1 MSIAPDHAV
10 GISLAG
16 AHRNFIAELE
26 VAASKLIGLIWADGK
41 AYSKHYE
48 PWVHEYQLGLN
59 LVQAGHSIREV
70 FLEGDSPETICREIA
85 INRFDGLIW
94 CAPGSNC
101 NIRSIRKLRKEGL
114 PVITLEENVA
124 DEIDSIEFDQIP
136 AFADMGLCVISPN
149 YGLSPRF
156 KYPECVKHL
165 FACFKWICDHAEE
178 RRLDLDN
185 VLITGDSAGGQLA
198 CLVLAIQNNA
208 EVKARIGAVDSPL
221 RFKGGMLVCGAYD
234 PDSMAKN
241 IFSNKLFLEMTGYG
255 RKHLREFKDYDL
267 MNPVNFV
274 DKDFP
279 ADVMVAYGRFDA
291 FVGGNE
297 KILFKR
303 LNELG
308 IPYREYRAKGAGEH
322 CFHLWHYRRP
332 ISRKFFEL
340 ARDYVADKVGYRYR

>member
-1 MSIAPDHAV
+1 MNIAKLAFDFDDRFKDVFTNNVKTVNSISVEKDVVYNDTLPDV
-10 GISLAG
+10 CTLDIYCPPLKGRDKYPVL
-16 AHRNFIAELE
+16 
-26 VAASKLIGLIWADGK
+26 VD
-41 AYSKHYE
+41 
-48 PWVHEYQLGLN
+48 VHGGGWITGDKYWRRGLN
-59 LVQAGHSIREV
+59 R
-70 FLEGDSPETICREIA
+70 
-85 INRFDGLIW
+85 
-94 CAPGSNC
+94 
-101 NIRSIRKLRKEGL
+101 
-114 PVITLEENVA
+114 
-124 DEIDSIEFDQIP
+124 

-208 EVKARIGAVDSPL
+208 DVKARIGAVDSPL

-241 IFSNKLFLEMTGYG
+241 ILSNKLFLEMTGYG

-279 ADVMVAYGRFDA
+279 SDVMVAYGRFDA

>member
-1 MSIAPDHAV
+1 MNIAKLAFDFDDRFKDVFTNNVKTVNSISVEKDVVYDDALPDVCTLDIYCPPLKGREKYPVLVDVH
-10 GISLAG
+10 GGGWITG
-16 AHRNFIAELE
+16 
-26 VAASKLIGLIWADGK
+26 D
-41 AYSKHYE
+41 KH
-48 PWVHEYQLGLN
+48 WRRGLN
-59 LVQAGHSIREV
+59 R
-70 FLEGDSPETICREIA
+70 
-85 INRFDGLIW
+85 
-94 CAPGSNC
+94 
-101 NIRSIRKLRKEGL
+101 
-114 PVITLEENVA
+114 
-124 DEIDSIEFDQIP
+124 

-156 KYPECVKHL
+156 KYPKCVKHL

-234 PDSMAKN
+234 PDTMAKN
-241 IFSNKLFLEMTGYG
+241 ILSNKLFLEMTGYG

-308 IPYREYRAKGAGEH
+308 IPYLEYRAKGAGEH

>member
-1 MSIAPDHAV
+1 MNIAKLAFDFDDRFKDVFTNNVKTVNSISVEKDVVYDDTLPDV
-10 GISLAG
+10 CTLDIYCPPLKGRDKFPVL
-16 AHRNFIAELE
+16 
-26 VAASKLIGLIWADGK
+26 VD
-41 AYSKHYE
+41 
-48 PWVHEYQLGLN
+48 VHGGGWITGDKYWRRGLN
-59 LVQAGHSIREV
+59 R
-70 FLEGDSPETICREIA
+70 
-85 INRFDGLIW
+85 
-94 CAPGSNC
+94 
-101 NIRSIRKLRKEGL
+101 
-114 PVITLEENVA
+114 
-124 DEIDSIEFDQIP
+124 

-297 KILFKR
+297 KILFNR

>member
-1 MSIAPDHAV
+1 MNIAKLAFDFDDRFKDVFTNNVKTVNSISVEKDVVYDDALPDVCTLDIYCPPLKGREKYPVLVDVH
-10 GISLAG
+10 GGGWITG
-16 AHRNFIAELE
+16 
-26 VAASKLIGLIWADGK
+26 D
-41 AYSKHYE
+41 KH
-48 PWVHEYQLGLN
+48 WRRGLN
-59 LVQAGHSIREV
+59 R
-70 FLEGDSPETICREIA
+70 
-85 INRFDGLIW
+85 
-94 CAPGSNC
+94 
-101 NIRSIRKLRKEGL
+101 
-114 PVITLEENVA
+114 
-124 DEIDSIEFDQIP
+124 

-198 CLVLAIQNNA
+198 CLALAIQNNA

-241 IFSNKLFLEMTGYG
+241 LLSNKLFLEMTGYG

>member
-1 MSIAPDHAV
+1 MNIAKLAFDFDDRFKDVFTNNVKTVNSISVERDVVYDDALPDVCTLDIYCPPLKGRDKYPVLVDVH
-10 GISLAG
+10 GGGWITG
-16 AHRNFIAELE
+16 
-26 VAASKLIGLIWADGK
+26 D
-41 AYSKHYE
+41 KH
-48 PWVHEYQLGLN
+48 WRRGLN
-59 LVQAGHSIREV
+59 R
-70 FLEGDSPETICREIA
+70 
-85 INRFDGLIW
+85 
-94 CAPGSNC
+94 
-101 NIRSIRKLRKEGL
+101 
-114 PVITLEENVA
+114 
-124 DEIDSIEFDQIP
+124 

-241 IFSNKLFLEMTGYG
+241 LLSNKLFLEMTGYG

-279 ADVMVAYGRFDA
+279 ADVMIAYGRFDA

>member
-1 MSIAPDHAV
+1 MNIAKLAFDFDDRFKDVFTNNVKTVNSISVEKDVVYDDTLPDV
-10 GISLAG
+10 CTLDIYCPPLKGRDKYPVL
-16 AHRNFIAELE
+16 
-26 VAASKLIGLIWADGK
+26 VD
-41 AYSKHYE
+41 
-48 PWVHEYQLGLN
+48 VHGGGWITGDKYWRRGLN
-59 LVQAGHSIREV
+59 R
-70 FLEGDSPETICREIA
+70 
-85 INRFDGLIW
+85 
-94 CAPGSNC
+94 
-101 NIRSIRKLRKEGL
+101 
-114 PVITLEENVA
+114 
-124 DEIDSIEFDQIP
+124 

-279 ADVMVAYGRFDA
+279 SDVMVAYGRFDA

>member
-1 MSIAPDHAV
+1 MNIAKLAFDFDDRFKDVFTNNVKTVNSISVEKDVVYNDTLPDV
-10 GISLAG
+10 CTLDIYCPPLKGRDKYPVL
-16 AHRNFIAELE
+16 
-26 VAASKLIGLIWADGK
+26 VD
-41 AYSKHYE
+41 
-48 PWVHEYQLGLN
+48 VHGGGWITGDKYWRRGLN
-59 LVQAGHSIREV
+59 R
-70 FLEGDSPETICREIA
+70 
-85 INRFDGLIW
+85 
-94 CAPGSNC
+94 
-101 NIRSIRKLRKEGL
+101 
-114 PVITLEENVA
+114 
-124 DEIDSIEFDQIP
+124 

-165 FACFKWICDHAEE
+165 FDCFKWICDHAEE

-255 RKHLREFKDYDL
+255 RKYLREFKDYDL

-297 KILFKR
+297 KILFNR

>member
-1 MSIAPDHAV
+1 MNIAKLAFDFDDRFKDVFTNNVKTVNSISVEKDVVYDDALPDVCTLDIYCPPLKGRDKYPVLVDVH
-10 GISLAG
+10 GGGWITG
-16 AHRNFIAELE
+16 
-26 VAASKLIGLIWADGK
+26 D
-41 AYSKHYE
+41 KH
-48 PWVHEYQLGLN
+48 WRRGLN
-59 LVQAGHSIREV
+59 R
-70 FLEGDSPETICREIA
+70 
-85 INRFDGLIW
+85 
-94 CAPGSNC
+94 
-101 NIRSIRKLRKEGL
+101 
-114 PVITLEENVA
+114 
-124 DEIDSIEFDQIP
+124 

-241 IFSNKLFLEMTGYG
+241 ILSNKLFLEMTGYG

-267 MNPVNFV
+267 MTPVNFV

-297 KILFKR
+297 KILLKR

>member
-1 MSIAPDHAV
+1 MNIAKLAFDFDDRFKDVFTNNVKTVNSISVEKDVVYDDALPDVCTLDIYCPPLKGREKYPVLVDVH
-10 GISLAG
+10 GGGWITG
-16 AHRNFIAELE
+16 
-26 VAASKLIGLIWADGK
+26 D
-41 AYSKHYE
+41 KH
-48 PWVHEYQLGLN
+48 WRRGLN
-59 LVQAGHSIREV
+59 R
-70 FLEGDSPETICREIA
+70 
-85 INRFDGLIW
+85 
-94 CAPGSNC
+94 
-101 NIRSIRKLRKEGL
+101 
-114 PVITLEENVA
+114 
-124 DEIDSIEFDQIP
+124 

-198 CLVLAIQNNA
+198 CLALAIQNNA

-241 IFSNKLFLEMTGYG
+241 ILSNKLFLEMTGYG

>member
-1 MSIAPDHAV
+1 MNIAKLAFDFDDLFKDVFTNNVKTVNSISVEKDVVYDDALSDVCTLDIYCPPLKGRDKYPVLVDVH
-10 GISLAG
+10 GGGWITG
-16 AHRNFIAELE
+16 
-26 VAASKLIGLIWADGK
+26 D
-41 AYSKHYE
+41 KH
-48 PWVHEYQLGLN
+48 WRRGLN
-59 LVQAGHSIREV
+59 R
-70 FLEGDSPETICREIA
+70 
-85 INRFDGLIW
+85 
-94 CAPGSNC
+94 
-101 NIRSIRKLRKEGL
+101 
-114 PVITLEENVA
+114 
-124 DEIDSIEFDQIP
+124 

-241 IFSNKLFLEMTGYG
+241 ILSNKLFLEMTGYG

>member
-1 MSIAPDHAV
+1 MNIAKLAFDFDDRFKDVFTNNVKTVNSISVEKDVVYNDTLPDV
-10 GISLAG
+10 CTLDIYCPPLKGRDKYPVL
-16 AHRNFIAELE
+16 
-26 VAASKLIGLIWADGK
+26 VD
-41 AYSKHYE
+41 
-48 PWVHEYQLGLN
+48 VHGGGWITGDKYWRRGLN
-59 LVQAGHSIREV
+59 R
-70 FLEGDSPETICREIA
+70 
-85 INRFDGLIW
+85 
-94 CAPGSNC
+94 
-101 NIRSIRKLRKEGL
+101 
-114 PVITLEENVA
+114 
-124 DEIDSIEFDQIP
+124 

-241 IFSNKLFLEMTGYG
+241 ILSNKLFLEMTGYG

>member
-1 MSIAPDHAV
+1 MNIAKLAFDFDDRSKDVFTNNVKTVNSISVEKDVVYDDALPDVCTLDIYCPPLKGREKYPVLVDVH
-10 GISLAG
+10 GGGWITG
-16 AHRNFIAELE
+16 
-26 VAASKLIGLIWADGK
+26 D
-41 AYSKHYE
+41 KH
-48 PWVHEYQLGLN
+48 WRRGLN
-59 LVQAGHSIREV
+59 R
-70 FLEGDSPETICREIA
+70 
-85 INRFDGLIW
+85 
-94 CAPGSNC
+94 
-101 NIRSIRKLRKEGL
+101 
-114 PVITLEENVA
+114 
-124 DEIDSIEFDQIP
+124 

-185 VLITGDSAGGQLA
+185 VLITGDSAGGQLS

-208 EVKARIGAVDSPL
+208 EVKARIGVVDSPL

-241 IFSNKLFLEMTGYG
+241 ILSNKLFLEMTGYG

-274 DKDFP
+274 GKDFP

>member
-1 MSIAPDHAV
+1 MNIAKLAFDFDDRFKDVFTNNVKTVNSISVERDVVYDDALSDVCTLDIYCPPLKGRKKYPVLVDVH
-10 GISLAG
+10 GGGWITG
-16 AHRNFIAELE
+16 
-26 VAASKLIGLIWADGK
+26 D
-41 AYSKHYE
+41 KH
-48 PWVHEYQLGLN
+48 WRRGLN
-59 LVQAGHSIREV
+59 R
-70 FLEGDSPETICREIA
+70 
-85 INRFDGLIW
+85 
-94 CAPGSNC
+94 
-101 NIRSIRKLRKEGL
+101 
-114 PVITLEENVA
+114 
-124 DEIDSIEFDQIP
+124 

-241 IFSNKLFLEMTGYG
+241 ILSNKLFLEMTGYG
-255 RKHLREFKDYDL
+255 RKHLREFNDYDL

-279 ADVMVAYGRFDA
+279 ADVMIAYGRFDA

>member
-1 MSIAPDHAV
+1 MNIAKLAFDFDDRFKDVFTNNVKTVNSISVEKDVVYDDALPDV
-10 GISLAG
+10 CTLDIYCPPLKGRDKYPVL
-16 AHRNFIAELE
+16 
-26 VAASKLIGLIWADGK
+26 VD
-41 AYSKHYE
+41 
-48 PWVHEYQLGLN
+48 VHGGGWITGDKYWRRGLN
-59 LVQAGHSIREV
+59 R
-70 FLEGDSPETICREIA
+70 
-85 INRFDGLIW
+85 
-94 CAPGSNC
+94 
-101 NIRSIRKLRKEGL
+101 
-114 PVITLEENVA
+114 
-124 DEIDSIEFDQIP
+124 

-221 RFKGGMLVCGAYD
+221 RFKGGMLVCGAYA

-279 ADVMVAYGRFDA
+279 SDVMVAYGRFDA

-297 KILFKR
+297 KILFNR

>member
-1 MSIAPDHAV
+1 MNIAKLAFDFDDRFKDVFTNNVKTVNSISVERDVVYDDALPDVCTLDIYCPPLKGREKYPVLVDVH
-10 GISLAG
+10 GGGWITG
-16 AHRNFIAELE
+16 
-26 VAASKLIGLIWADGK
+26 D
-41 AYSKHYE
+41 KH
-48 PWVHEYQLGLN
+48 WRRGLN
-59 LVQAGHSIREV
+59 R
-70 FLEGDSPETICREIA
+70 P
-85 INRFDGLIW
+85 
-94 CAPGSNC
+94 
-101 NIRSIRKLRKEGL
+101 
-114 PVITLEENVA
+114 
-124 DEIDSIEFDQIP
+124 
-136 AFADMGLCVISPN
+136 FADMGLCVISPN

-156 KYPECVKHL
+156 RYPECVKHL

-241 IFSNKLFLEMTGYG
+241 ILSNKLFLEMTGYG

>member
-1 MSIAPDHAV
+1 MNIAKLAFDFDDRSKDVFTNNVKTVNSISVEKDVVYDDALPDVCTLDIYCPPLKGREKYPVLVDVH
-10 GISLAG
+10 GGGWITG
-16 AHRNFIAELE
+16 
-26 VAASKLIGLIWADGK
+26 D
-41 AYSKHYE
+41 KH
-48 PWVHEYQLGLN
+48 WRRGLN
-59 LVQAGHSIREV
+59 R
-70 FLEGDSPETICREIA
+70 
-85 INRFDGLIW
+85 
-94 CAPGSNC
+94 
-101 NIRSIRKLRKEGL
+101 
-114 PVITLEENVA
+114 
-124 DEIDSIEFDQIP
+124 

-241 IFSNKLFLEMTGYG
+241 ILSNKLFLEMTGYG

-279 ADVMVAYGRFDA
+279 ADVMIAYGRFDA

-340 ARDYVADKVGYRYR
+340 ARDYIADKVGYRYR

>member
-1 MSIAPDHAV
+1 MNIAKLAFDFDDRFKDVFTNNVKTVNSISVEKDVVYDDALPDVCTLDIYCPPLKGREKYPVLVDVH
-10 GISLAG
+10 GGGWITG
-16 AHRNFIAELE
+16 
-26 VAASKLIGLIWADGK
+26 D
-41 AYSKHYE
+41 KH
-48 PWVHEYQLGLN
+48 WRRGLN
-59 LVQAGHSIREV
+59 R
-70 FLEGDSPETICREIA
+70 
-85 INRFDGLIW
+85 
-94 CAPGSNC
+94 
-101 NIRSIRKLRKEGL
+101 
-114 PVITLEENVA
+114 
-124 DEIDSIEFDQIP
+124 

-241 IFSNKLFLEMTGYG
+241 LLSNKLFLEMTGYG

>member
-1 MSIAPDHAV
+1 MNIAKLAFDFDDRSKDVFTNNVKTVNSISVEKDVVYDDALPDVCTLDIYCPPLKGREKYPVLVDIH
-10 GISLAG
+10 GGGWITG
-16 AHRNFIAELE
+16 
-26 VAASKLIGLIWADGK
+26 D
-41 AYSKHYE
+41 KH
-48 PWVHEYQLGLN
+48 WRRGLN
-59 LVQAGHSIREV
+59 R
-70 FLEGDSPETICREIA
+70 
-85 INRFDGLIW
+85 
-94 CAPGSNC
+94 
-101 NIRSIRKLRKEGL
+101 
-114 PVITLEENVA
+114 
-124 DEIDSIEFDQIP
+124 

-241 IFSNKLFLEMTGYG
+241 ILSNKLFLEMTGYG

>member
-1 MSIAPDHAV
+1 MNIAKLAFDFDDRFKDVFTNNVKTVNSISVEKDVVYDDTLPDV
-10 GISLAG
+10 CTLDIYCPPLKGRDKFPVL
-16 AHRNFIAELE
+16 
-26 VAASKLIGLIWADGK
+26 VD
-41 AYSKHYE
+41 
-48 PWVHEYQLGLN
+48 VHGGGWITGDKYWRRGLN
-59 LVQAGHSIREV
+59 R
-70 FLEGDSPETICREIA
+70 
-85 INRFDGLIW
+85 
-94 CAPGSNC
+94 
-101 NIRSIRKLRKEGL
+101 
-114 PVITLEENVA
+114 
-124 DEIDSIEFDQIP
+124 

-279 ADVMVAYGRFDA
+279 ADVMVAYGRFDV

-297 KILFKR
+297 KILFNR

>member
-1 MSIAPDHAV
+1 MNIAKLAFDFDDRFKDVFTNNVKTVNSISVEKDVVYDDALPDVCTLDIYCPPLKGREKYPVLVDVH
-10 GISLAG
+10 GGGWITG
-16 AHRNFIAELE
+16 
-26 VAASKLIGLIWADGK
+26 D
-41 AYSKHYE
+41 KH
-48 PWVHEYQLGLN
+48 WRRGLN
-59 LVQAGHSIREV
+59 R
-70 FLEGDSPETICREIA
+70 
-85 INRFDGLIW
+85 
-94 CAPGSNC
+94 
-101 NIRSIRKLRKEGL
+101 
-114 PVITLEENVA
+114 
-124 DEIDSIEFDQIP
+124 

-241 IFSNKLFLEMTGYG
+241 ILSNKLFLEMTGYG

-267 MNPVNFV
+267 MNPVNFI

>member
-1 MSIAPDHAV
+1 MNIAKLAFDFDDRFKDVFTNNVKTVNSISVEKDVVYDDALPDVCTLDIYCPPLKGREKYPVLVDVH
-10 GISLAG
+10 GGGWITG
-16 AHRNFIAELE
+16 
-26 VAASKLIGLIWADGK
+26 D
-41 AYSKHYE
+41 KH
-48 PWVHEYQLGLN
+48 WRRGLN
-59 LVQAGHSIREV
+59 R
-70 FLEGDSPETICREIA
+70 
-85 INRFDGLIW
+85 
-94 CAPGSNC
+94 
-101 NIRSIRKLRKEGL
+101 
-114 PVITLEENVA
+114 
-124 DEIDSIEFDQIP
+124 

-156 KYPECVKHL
+156 RYPECVKHL
-165 FACFKWICDHAEE
+165 FACFKWICDNAEE

-241 IFSNKLFLEMTGYG
+241 ILSNKLFLEMTGYG

-297 KILFKR
+297 KILLKR

>member
-1 MSIAPDHAV
+1 MNIAKLAFDFDDRFKDVFTNNIKTVNSISVEKDVVYNDTLPDV
-10 GISLAG
+10 CTLDIYCPPLKGRDKYPVL
-16 AHRNFIAELE
+16 
-26 VAASKLIGLIWADGK
+26 VD
-41 AYSKHYE
+41 
-48 PWVHEYQLGLN
+48 VHGGGWITGDKYWRRGLN
-59 LVQAGHSIREV
+59 R
-70 FLEGDSPETICREIA
+70 
-85 INRFDGLIW
+85 
-94 CAPGSNC
+94 
-101 NIRSIRKLRKEGL
+101 
-114 PVITLEENVA
+114 
-124 DEIDSIEFDQIP
+124 

-241 IFSNKLFLEMTGYG
+241 ILSNKLFLEMTGYG

>member
-1 MSIAPDHAV
+1 MNIAKLAFDFDDRFKDVFTNNVKTVNSISVEKDVVYDDALPDVCTLDIYCPPLKGREKYPVLVDVH
-10 GISLAG
+10 GGGWITG
-16 AHRNFIAELE
+16 
-26 VAASKLIGLIWADGK
+26 D
-41 AYSKHYE
+41 KH
-48 PWVHEYQLGLN
+48 WRRGLN
-59 LVQAGHSIREV
+59 R
-70 FLEGDSPETICREIA
+70 
-85 INRFDGLIW
+85 
-94 CAPGSNC
+94 
-101 NIRSIRKLRKEGL
+101 
-114 PVITLEENVA
+114 
-124 DEIDSIEFDQIP
+124 

-156 KYPECVKHL
+156 RYPECVKHL

-241 IFSNKLFLEMTGYG
+241 ILSNKLFLEMTGYG
-255 RKHLREFKDYDL
+255 RKHLREFNDYDL

-279 ADVMVAYGRFDA
+279 ADVMVAYGRFDV

-297 KILFKR
+297 KIRFKR

-322 CFHLWHYRRP
+322 CFHLWHYRRQ

>member
-1 MSIAPDHAV
+1 MNIAKLAFDFDDRFKDVFTNNVKTVNSISVERDVVYDDALTDVCTLDIYCPPLKGREKYPVLVDVH
-10 GISLAG
+10 GGGWITG
-16 AHRNFIAELE
+16 
-26 VAASKLIGLIWADGK
+26 D
-41 AYSKHYE
+41 KH
-48 PWVHEYQLGLN
+48 WRRGLN
-59 LVQAGHSIREV
+59 R
-70 FLEGDSPETICREIA
+70 
-85 INRFDGLIW
+85 
-94 CAPGSNC
+94 
-101 NIRSIRKLRKEGL
+101 
-114 PVITLEENVA
+114 
-124 DEIDSIEFDQIP
+124 

-165 FACFKWICDHAEE
+165 FACFKRICDHSEE
-178 RRLDLDN
+178 RRLELDN

-241 IFSNKLFLEMTGYG
+241 LLSNKLFLEMTGYG

>member
-1 MSIAPDHAV
+1 MNIAKLAFDFDDRFKDVFTNNVKTVNSISVEKDVVYDDALPDVCTLDIYCPPLKGREKYPVLVDVH
-10 GISLAG
+10 GGGWITG
-16 AHRNFIAELE
+16 
-26 VAASKLIGLIWADGK
+26 D
-41 AYSKHYE
+41 KH
-48 PWVHEYQLGLN
+48 WRRGLN
-59 LVQAGHSIREV
+59 R
-70 FLEGDSPETICREIA
+70 
-85 INRFDGLIW
+85 
-94 CAPGSNC
+94 
-101 NIRSIRKLRKEGL
+101 
-114 PVITLEENVA
+114 
-124 DEIDSIEFDQIP
+124 

-241 IFSNKLFLEMTGYG
+241 ILSNKLFLEMTGYG

>member
-1 MSIAPDHAV
+1 MNIAKLAFDFDDRFKDVFTNNVKTVNSISVEKDVVYNDTLPDV
-10 GISLAG
+10 CTLDIYCPPLKGRDKYPVL
-16 AHRNFIAELE
+16 
-26 VAASKLIGLIWADGK
+26 VD
-41 AYSKHYE
+41 
-48 PWVHEYQLGLN
+48 VHGGGWITGDKYWRRGLN
-59 LVQAGHSIREV
+59 R
-70 FLEGDSPETICREIA
+70 
-85 INRFDGLIW
+85 
-94 CAPGSNC
+94 
-101 NIRSIRKLRKEGL
+101 
-114 PVITLEENVA
+114 
-124 DEIDSIEFDQIP
+124 

-156 KYPECVKHL
+156 KYPECVNHL

-274 DKDFP
+274 DKEFP

>member
-1 MSIAPDHAV
+1 MNIAKLAFDFDDRSKDVFTNNVKTVNSISVEKDVVYDDALPDVCTLDIYCPPLKGREKYPVLVDVH
-10 GISLAG
+10 GGGWITG
-16 AHRNFIAELE
+16 
-26 VAASKLIGLIWADGK
+26 D
-41 AYSKHYE
+41 KH
-48 PWVHEYQLGLN
+48 WRRGLN
-59 LVQAGHSIREV
+59 R
-70 FLEGDSPETICREIA
+70 
-85 INRFDGLIW
+85 
-94 CAPGSNC
+94 
-101 NIRSIRKLRKEGL
+101 
-114 PVITLEENVA
+114 
-124 DEIDSIEFDQIP
+124 

-241 IFSNKLFLEMTGYG
+241 ILSNKLFLEMTGYG

-340 ARDYVADKVGYRYR
+340 ARDYVADKVGYRY

>member
-1 MSIAPDHAV
+1 MNIAKLAFDFDDRFKDVFTNNVKTVNSISVEKDIVYNDTLPDVCTLDIYCPPLKGRDKYPVLVDVH
-10 GISLAG
+10 GGGWITG
-16 AHRNFIAELE
+16 
-26 VAASKLIGLIWADGK
+26 D
-41 AYSKHYE
+41 KH
-48 PWVHEYQLGLN
+48 WRRGLN
-59 LVQAGHSIREV
+59 R
-70 FLEGDSPETICREIA
+70 
-85 INRFDGLIW
+85 
-94 CAPGSNC
+94 
-101 NIRSIRKLRKEGL
+101 
-114 PVITLEENVA
+114 
-124 DEIDSIEFDQIP
+124 

-241 IFSNKLFLEMTGYG
+241 ILSNKLFLEMTGYG

>member
-1 MSIAPDHAV
+1 MNIAKLAFDFDDRFKDVFTNNVKTVNSISVEKDVVYDDALPDVCTLDIYCPPLKGREKYPVLVDVH
-10 GISLAG
+10 GGGWITG
-16 AHRNFIAELE
+16 
-26 VAASKLIGLIWADGK
+26 D
-41 AYSKHYE
+41 KH
-48 PWVHEYQLGLN
+48 WRRGLN
-59 LVQAGHSIREV
+59 L
-70 FLEGDSPETICREIA
+70 
-85 INRFDGLIW
+85 
-94 CAPGSNC
+94 
-101 NIRSIRKLRKEGL
+101 
-114 PVITLEENVA
+114 
-124 DEIDSIEFDQIP
+124 

-241 IFSNKLFLEMTGYG
+241 ILSNKLFLEMTGYG

-340 ARDYVADKVGYRYR
+340 ARDYVADKVGYRYM

>member
-1 MSIAPDHAV
+1 MNIAKLAFDSDDRFKDVFTNNVKTVNSISVEKDVVYDDALPDVCTLDIYCPPLKGREKYPVLVDVH
-10 GISLAG
+10 GGGWITG
-16 AHRNFIAELE
+16 
-26 VAASKLIGLIWADGK
+26 D
-41 AYSKHYE
+41 KH
-48 PWVHEYQLGLN
+48 WRRGLN
-59 LVQAGHSIREV
+59 R
-70 FLEGDSPETICREIA
+70 
-85 INRFDGLIW
+85 
-94 CAPGSNC
+94 
-101 NIRSIRKLRKEGL
+101 
-114 PVITLEENVA
+114 
-124 DEIDSIEFDQIP
+124 

-208 EVKARIGAVDSPL
+208 EVKARIGVVDSPL

-241 IFSNKLFLEMTGYG
+241 ILSNKLFLEMTGYG

>member
-1 MSIAPDHAV
+1 MNIAKLAFDFDDRFKDVFTNNVKTVNSISVEKDVVYDDTLPDV
-10 GISLAG
+10 CTLDIYCPPLKGRDKFPVL
-16 AHRNFIAELE
+16 
-26 VAASKLIGLIWADGK
+26 VD
-41 AYSKHYE
+41 
-48 PWVHEYQLGLN
+48 VHGGGWITGDKYWRRGLN
-59 LVQAGHSIREV
+59 R
-70 FLEGDSPETICREIA
+70 
-85 INRFDGLIW
+85 
-94 CAPGSNC
+94 
-101 NIRSIRKLRKEGL
+101 
-114 PVITLEENVA
+114 
-124 DEIDSIEFDQIP
+124 

-255 RKHLREFKDYDL
+255 RKHLREFKD
-267 MNPVNFV
+267 
-274 DKDFP
+274 
-279 ADVMVAYGRFDA
+279 
-291 FVGGNE
+291 
-297 KILFKR
+297 
-303 LNELG
+303 
-308 IPYREYRAKGAGEH
+308 
-322 CFHLWHYRRP
+322 
-332 ISRKFFEL
+332 
-340 ARDYVADKVGYRYR
+340 

>member
-1 MSIAPDHAV
+1 MNIAKLAFDFDDRFKDVFTNNVKTVNSISVEKDVVYDDTLPDV
-10 GISLAG
+10 CTLDIYCPPLKGRDKYPVL
-16 AHRNFIAELE
+16 
-26 VAASKLIGLIWADGK
+26 VD
-41 AYSKHYE
+41 
-48 PWVHEYQLGLN
+48 VHGGGWITGDKYWRRGLN
-59 LVQAGHSIREV
+59 R
-70 FLEGDSPETICREIA
+70 
-85 INRFDGLIW
+85 
-94 CAPGSNC
+94 
-101 NIRSIRKLRKEGL
+101 
-114 PVITLEENVA
+114 
-124 DEIDSIEFDQIP
+124 

-241 IFSNKLFLEMTGYG
+241 ILSNKLFLEMTGYG

>member
-1 MSIAPDHAV
+1 MNIAKLAFDFDDRFKDVFTNNVKTVNSISVEKDVVYNDTLPDV
-10 GISLAG
+10 CTLDIYCPPLKGRDKYPVL
-16 AHRNFIAELE
+16 
-26 VAASKLIGLIWADGK
+26 VD
-41 AYSKHYE
+41 
-48 PWVHEYQLGLN
+48 VHGGGWITGDKYWRRGLN
-59 LVQAGHSIREV
+59 R
-70 FLEGDSPETICREIA
+70 
-85 INRFDGLIW
+85 
-94 CAPGSNC
+94 
-101 NIRSIRKLRKEGL
+101 
-114 PVITLEENVA
+114 
-124 DEIDSIEFDQIP
+124 

-156 KYPECVKHL
+156 KYPECVNHL

-297 KILFKR
+297 KILFNR

>member
-1 MSIAPDHAV
+1 MNIAKLAFDFDDRFKDVFTNNVKTVNSISVEKDVVYDDALPDVCTLDIYCPPLKGREKYPVLVDVH
-10 GISLAG
+10 GGGWITG
-16 AHRNFIAELE
+16 
-26 VAASKLIGLIWADGK
+26 D
-41 AYSKHYE
+41 KH
-48 PWVHEYQLGLN
+48 WRRGLN
-59 LVQAGHSIREV
+59 R
-70 FLEGDSPETICREIA
+70 
-85 INRFDGLIW
+85 
-94 CAPGSNC
+94 
-101 NIRSIRKLRKEGL
+101 
-114 PVITLEENVA
+114 
-124 DEIDSIEFDQIP
+124 

-165 FACFKWICDHAEE
+165 FVCFKWICDHAEE

-241 IFSNKLFLEMTGYG
+241 ILSNKLFLEMTGYG

>member
-1 MSIAPDHAV
+1 MNIAKLAFDFDDLFKDVFTNNVKTVNSISVEKDVVYDDALTDVCTLDIYCPPLKGREKYPVLVDVH
-10 GISLAG
+10 GGGWITG
-16 AHRNFIAELE
+16 
-26 VAASKLIGLIWADGK
+26 D
-41 AYSKHYE
+41 KH
-48 PWVHEYQLGLN
+48 WRRGLN
-59 LVQAGHSIREV
+59 R
-70 FLEGDSPETICREIA
+70 
-85 INRFDGLIW
+85 
-94 CAPGSNC
+94 
-101 NIRSIRKLRKEGL
+101 
-114 PVITLEENVA
+114 
-124 DEIDSIEFDQIP
+124 

-234 PDSMAKN
+234 PDCMAKN
-241 IFSNKLFLEMTGYG
+241 ILSNKLFLEMTGYG

-297 KILFKR
+297 KILLKR

>member
-1 MSIAPDHAV
+1 MNIAKLAFDFDDRFKDVFTNNIKTVNSISVEKDVVYDDALPDVCTLDIYCPPLKGREKYPVLVDVH
-10 GISLAG
+10 GGGWITG
-16 AHRNFIAELE
+16 
-26 VAASKLIGLIWADGK
+26 D
-41 AYSKHYE
+41 KH
-48 PWVHEYQLGLN
+48 WRRGLN
-59 LVQAGHSIREV
+59 R
-70 FLEGDSPETICREIA
+70 
-85 INRFDGLIW
+85 
-94 CAPGSNC
+94 
-101 NIRSIRKLRKEGL
+101 
-114 PVITLEENVA
+114 
-124 DEIDSIEFDQIP
+124 

-208 EVKARIGAVDSPL
+208 EVKARIDVVDSPL

-241 IFSNKLFLEMTGYG
+241 ILSNKLFLEMTGYG

>member
-1 MSIAPDHAV
+1 MNIAKLAFDFDDRFKDVFTNNVKTVNSISVEKDVVYDDALPDVCTLDIYCPPLKGREKYPVLVDVH
-10 GISLAG
+10 GGGWITG
-16 AHRNFIAELE
+16 
-26 VAASKLIGLIWADGK
+26 D
-41 AYSKHYE
+41 KH
-48 PWVHEYQLGLN
+48 WRRGLN
-59 LVQAGHSIREV
+59 R
-70 FLEGDSPETICREIA
+70 
-85 INRFDGLIW
+85 
-94 CAPGSNC
+94 
-101 NIRSIRKLRKEGL
+101 
-114 PVITLEENVA
+114 
-124 DEIDSIEFDQIP
+124 

-241 IFSNKLFLEMTGYG
+241 ILSNKLFLEMTGYG

-267 MNPVNFV
+267 INPVNFV

>member
-1 MSIAPDHAV
+1 MNIAKLAFDFDDRFKDVFTNNVKTVNSISVEKDIVYNDTLPDV
-10 GISLAG
+10 CTLDIYCPPLKGRDKYPVL
-16 AHRNFIAELE
+16 
-26 VAASKLIGLIWADGK
+26 VD
-41 AYSKHYE
+41 
-48 PWVHEYQLGLN
+48 VHGGGWITGDKYWRRGLN
-59 LVQAGHSIREV
+59 R
-70 FLEGDSPETICREIA
+70 
-85 INRFDGLIW
+85 
-94 CAPGSNC
+94 
-101 NIRSIRKLRKEGL
+101 
-114 PVITLEENVA
+114 
-124 DEIDSIEFDQIP
+124 

-156 KYPECVKHL
+156 KYPECVNHL
-165 FACFKWICDHAEE
+165 FDCFKWICDHAEE

-297 KILFKR
+297 KILFNR